1 MAVIYLKHPRHGRKV
16 ACGEHEAQ
24 MDRANGWVDYDPY
37 EKPEPVEVPAFL
49 AAPVEVPVTLVVDP
63 APVTEV
69 GAPKAKAPKTLKDL
83 SKG

>member
-1 MAVIYLKHPRHGRKV
+1 MAAIYLRHPVHGYKV
-16 ACGEHEAQ
+16 ASGNAEA
-24 MDRANGWVDYDPY
+24 DYDKANGWEVLPGPPAP
-37 EKPEPVEVPAFL
+37 KSVEVPAFL